1 MSTEYTTNMIDTFL
15 GTTGKLLFLLI
26 FIGLVALLTKIISSM
41 LPNKYRDGKIAPKI
55 TEYVEPD
62 YIADLN
68 KEMEE
73 AGVDNLR
80 DLEQYRENEKILNS
94 KSQPAGQSQSQL

>member
-1 MSTEYTTNMIDTFL
+1 MTSTANMFIWLILL
-15 GTTGKLLFLLI
+15 GVI
-26 FIGLVALLTKIISSM
+26 ALLTKIFSSL

-55 TEYVEPD
+55 TDTREPD
-62 YIADLN
+62 YITNLN

-80 DLEQYRENEKILNS
+80 DLEQFREHKN
-94 KSQPAGQSQSQL
+94 

>member
-1 MSTEYTTNMIDTFL
+1 MATEFTTNMMTTFM
-15 GTTGKLLFLLI
+15 TTTMKIVVLLI
-26 FIGLVALLTKIISSM
+26 LFGVVALFTKIISSM

-55 TEYVEPD
+55 TEHIEPD
-62 YIADLN
+62 YINDLN

-80 DLEQYRENEKILNS
+80 DLEQYREDRRLK
-94 KSQPAGQSQSQL
+94 

>member
-1 MSTEYTTNMIDTFL
+1 MEILIHTIVKTIGIFA
-15 GTTGKLLFLLI
+15 LFGI
-26 FIGLVALLTKIISSM
+26 MALLVKLASGM

-55 TEYVEPD
+55 TEQIEPD
-62 YIADLN
+62 HVTDLN

-80 DLEQYRENEKILNS
+80 DLEHYRESGNLK
-94 KSQPAGQSQSQL
+94 

>member
-1 MSTEYTTNMIDTFL
+1 ME
-15 GTTGKLLFLLI
+15 I
-26 FIGLVALLTKIISSM
+26 FIHTIVKTVGFLALFGIMALLVKFVSSM

-55 TEYVEPD
+55 TEHVEPD
-62 YIADLN
+62 YVADLN

-80 DLEQYRENEKILNS
+80 DLEQYQEGKRLK
-94 KSQPAGQSQSQL
+94 